1 MKKIILILFIFTL
14 TGCYNYTELNQ
25 LAIATGFAVD
35 IKDDEYEVTVL
46 ISNSQKEASSDK
58 GSASAAVYRGNGKTI
73 FEAIKD
79 ASLAISKQI
88 YVSHIEVL
96 VLSEEVAKN
105 KTLEVVDFFFR
116 YPQTRNEFY
125 VVIAED
131 CNAGDV
137 FDISTPLE
145 TFPSQNISKNLEITN
160 KLQGFTYTMTF
171 NEFVTDLIE
180 EGKNPSL
187 PTISI
192 VGSVE
197 DGNKEDNIKQIEPS
211 TYLKLG
217 MMGVFNGSNL
227 VGISSEDQSKG
238 INFLNDMVKT
248 TLIVTEYNGGYV
260 VVELSQSNTE
270 KKVEINN
277 GKPKFIIS
285 INTTGSIEEVAT
297 DLKVDQPEVIEIIK
311 KSSEDEIKRI
321 INEAINYSKELKTD
335 IFNLGSL
342 IYKKDHK
349 LWKEIKDNWE
359 DEILNDV
366 EIEVKVDLDLKTK
379 GSIDNVIEVR

>member
-1 MKKIILILFIFTL
+1 
-14 TGCYNYTELNQ
+14 
-25 LAIATGFAVD
+25 
-35 IKDDEYEVTVL
+35 
-46 ISNSQKEASSDK
+46 
-58 GSASAAVYRGNGKTI
+58 
-73 FEAIKD
+73 
-79 ASLAISKQI
+79 
-88 YVSHIEVL
+88 
-96 VLSEEVAKN
+96 
-105 KTLEVVDFFFR
+105 
-116 YPQTRNEFY
+116 
-125 VVIAED
+125 
-131 CNAGDV
+131 
-137 FDISTPLE
+137 
-145 TFPSQNISKNLEITN
+145 
-160 KLQGFTYTMTF
+160 
-171 NEFVTDLIE
+171 
-180 EGKNPSL
+180 
-187 PTISI
+187 
-192 VGSVE
+192 
-197 DGNKEDNIKQIEPS
+197 
-211 TYLKLG
+211 LKLG